1 MMMMTDGRRSHA
13 MTEVFQMH
21 AGDTADVVIAGITH
35 DDRPNISSA
44 LSRRYIHAVH
54 RYGPLL
60 QK

>member
-1 MMMMTDGRRSHA
+1 

-44 LSRRYIHAVH
+44 LNRRYIHAVH
-54 RYGPLL
+54 KYGPLL